1 MNVDQRKRS
10 YVMTAR
16 AEKMART
23 EERIMR
29 AAVSLW
35 KEKNLRDI
43 TLEMI
48 AENAGVTVRTLLRK
62 YGSKDGVIQ
71 ASIES
76 EAAGAAV
83 TRIPQVS
90 SELGELISSLLSE
103 YETMGDAVIRTI
115 YLSDEI
121 PVASSILAR
130 GRAIHREWCE
140 KSFGQYLC
148 APDPA
153 ERELRLSSI
162 IAATEIYLWKLLRR
176 DMGKSREETHRIF
189 RNMVEGLILG
199 FDQNNEYGH
208 K

>member
-1 MNVDQRKRS
+1 
-10 YVMTAR
+10 MTAR

-29 AAVSLW
+29 TAVSLW
-35 KEKNLRDI
+35 KEKSLRDI

-71 ASIES
+71 ASMES
-76 EAAGAAV
+76 EAARAAV
-83 TRIPQVS
+83 TRMLPVS
-90 SELGELISSLLSE
+90 SDPGELISSLLDE
-103 YETMGDAVIRTI
+103 YESMGDAVIRTI
-115 YLSDEI
+115 YLSDEL
-121 PVASSILAR
+121 PVAADILAR

-140 KSFGQYLC
+140 MSFGQYLC
-148 APDPA
+148 ASDAA
-153 ERELRLSSI
+153 ERELRLTSI

-176 DMGKSREETHRIF
+176 DMGKSPEETFRIF
-189 RNMVEGLILG
+189 RNIVAGLILE
-199 FDQNNEYGH
+199 FDQNDKYGH